1 MAGPMRSYHAAHL
14 VADPR
19 RATVW
24 RVVARHLAGHIPAGA
39 HVLELGAGYCDW
51 INNVAAS
58 RRVAI
63 DVWPELP
70 AHAAPGVEPIVAD
83 ISNGLPSLGD
93 ASFDVVL
100 ASNLL
105 EHFAPDH
112 ASAIVSDVARLLR
125 PEGRFILI
133 QPNFRYAWRRYF
145 DDYTHRSI
153 FTDVSLPA
161 LLRARGFGIIDVKK
175 RFVPYSMQGAR
186 IPIAS
191 WLVKA
196 YLLSPFKPAAG
207 QMLVIAKKETQAHVR

>member
-1 MAGPMRSYHAAHL
+1 MTSYHAAHL
-14 VADPR
+14 VEDPR

-24 RVVARHLAGHIPAGA
+24 KVVAQHLAAHVAPGA

-51 INNVAAS
+51 INNVRAA
-58 RRVAI
+58 RRVAV

-70 AHAAPGVEPIVAD
+70 AHTAPGVEPMVFD
-83 ISNGLPSLGD
+83 ISTGLQPLGG

-105 EHFAPDH
+105 EHFAPDAAAGIVRGV
-112 ASAIVSDVARLLR
+112 ASLLR
-125 PEGRFILI
+125 PAGRFILI

-153 FTDVSLPA
+153 FTDISLPA
-161 LLRARGFGIIDVKK
+161 LLRAHGFSIVEVKP

-186 IPIAS
+186 IPIAG

-196 YLLSPFKPAAG
+196 YLMSPFKPAAG
-207 QMLVIAKKETQAHVR
+207 QMLVIAQKETPAHVR

>member
-1 MAGPMRSYHAAHL
+1 MTSYHAAHL

-19 RATVW
+19 RARVW
-24 RVVARHLAGHIPAGA
+24 NVVAQHLAAQVAPGA

-51 INNVAAS
+51 INNVRAA
-58 RRVAI
+58 RRVAV

-70 AHAAPGVEPIVAD
+70 AHTAPGVEAMVLD
-83 ISNGLPSLGD
+83 ISQGLHALGD

-105 EHFAPDH
+105 EHFAPD
-112 ASAIVSDVARLLR
+112 AAAEVVGDVARVLR
-125 PEGRFILI
+125 PGGRFIVI

-161 LLRARGFGIIDVKK
+161 LLRAHGFEIVDVTP
-175 RFVPYSMQGAR
+175 RFLPYSMQGVR
-186 IPIAS
+186 LPIAR
-191 WLVKA
+191 WLVQA
-196 YLLSPFKPAAG
+196 YLMSPYKPGAG
-207 QMLVIAKKETQAHVR
+207 QMLVIAQREPRSHVR